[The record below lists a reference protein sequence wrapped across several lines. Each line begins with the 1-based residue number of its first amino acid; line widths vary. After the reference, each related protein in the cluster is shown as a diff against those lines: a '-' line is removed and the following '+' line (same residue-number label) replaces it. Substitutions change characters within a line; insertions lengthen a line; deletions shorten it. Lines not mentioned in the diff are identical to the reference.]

1 MGLHLINVT
10 NYVNDNVTE
19 QLSPTHSSVW
29 TTALGFVSIQSD
41 KHDHLSSFDNI
52 AYNIA
57 GNNADNKVDTSDSS
71 ASYNV
76 ARSCGLDPHT
86 GIRLNPERASI

>member
-1 MGLHLINVT
+1 MGPPPPFPKLF
-10 NYVNDNVTE
+10 
-19 QLSPTHSSVW
+19 
-29 TTALGFVSIQSD
+29 TT
-41 KHDHLSSFDNI
+41 SFDNI

-57 GNNADNKVDTSDSS
+57 GNNADNKVDISDSS

-86 GIRLNPERASI
+86 GIRLNPERERINDMSKAHVLSFL

>member
-1 MGLHLINVT
+1 MIGPYSLANPAT
-10 NYVNDNVTE
+10 
-19 QLSPTHSSVW
+19 
-29 TTALGFVSIQSD
+29 GFIITSI
-41 KHDHLSSFDNI
+41 DNI

-57 GNNADNKVDTSDSS
+57 GNNVDNKVDISDSS
-71 ASYNV
+71 APYNI

>member
-1 MGLHLINVT
+1 MSLLEFFSNLQRLT
-10 NYVNDNVTE
+10 
-19 QLSPTHSSVW
+19 L
-29 TTALGFVSIQSD
+29 F
-41 KHDHLSSFDNI
+41 I

-57 GNNADNKVDTSDSS
+57 GNNADNKVVISDSS
-71 ASYNV
+71 ALYNI